1 LVGPRGDIR
10 RGFFHVETRDRT
22 AAAHRG
28 LALVETRSLSADQRA
43 AVRTSYWPCTRERAG
58 PQRKLACAVAVP
70 GAGIGFAP
78 ETIALSSRSAAL
90 FAFMEEP
97 MTAYLIS
104 LALAG
109 LVAIV
114 VWEAL
119 S

>member
-1 LVGPRGDIR
+1 MER
-10 RGFFHVETRDRT
+10 R
-22 AAAHRG
+22 
-28 LALVETRSLSADQRA
+28 SARRRPNQF
-43 AVRTSYWPCTRERAG
+43 WPCTRERAG
-58 PQRKLACAVAVP
+58 PRRKLACAAAVP

-78 ETIALSSRSAAL
+78 ETIASSRSAAL

-104 LALAG
+104 LALIG

-114 VWEAL
+114 LLEAL